1 MKGNIMK
8 KLIVAL
14 ALALPLAFTA
24 DAQMVVYDPIVNIEQ
39 ILSEAE
45 NIAEYVDMVDNQVQ
59 QITQLS
65 DQLQQLENYNQAFGN
80 PAQILNVTG
89 VNAITSDLTQTPLG
103 ETISAV
109 EKAADG
115 TDALTYDANGLYHD
129 IGATFTTPS
138 GNSVQRNAA
147 DYKPNQAINNATANY
162 SSVTQN
168 VLSRR
173 QALKDAIAQTIQSLQ
188 SASTASEVQKLT
200 GVLLGQQ
207 AALSATDKE
216 IDQAVDVS
224 VEQDIENRNDQQKQA
239 TANQEQ
245 QKAEMMESLG
255 NFRTTFKLNTQPPQF
270 PTDNQ

>member
-1 MKGNIMK
+1 MK
-8 KLIVAL
+8 KLIVAI
-14 ALALPLAFTA
+14 ALAIVGTTSH
-24 DAQMVVYDPIVNIEQ
+24 AQWIVYDPVSNVQQ
-39 ILSEAE
+39 ILDEAE

-65 DQLQQLENYNQAFGN
+65 DQLQQLKNYNQAFGN

-89 VNAITSDLTQTPLG
+89 VSAITSDLTQTPLG

-115 TDALTYDANGLYHD
+115 TAALTYDANGLYHE

-138 GNSVQRNAA
+138 GSSVQRNTA
-147 DYKPNQAINNATANY
+147 DYKPNEAINNATANY

-245 QKAEMMESLG
+245 QQAEMVESLG
-255 NFRTTFKLNTQPPQF
+255 KFRTTFQLNTQPPQF
-270 PTDNQ
+270 PPDNQ

>member
-1 MKGNIMK
+1 MK
-8 KLIVAL
+8 KLITVAAI
-14 ALALPLAFTA
+14 ALSMAFSA
-24 DAQMVVYDPIVNIEQ
+24 HAQWIVYDPVSNIQQ
-39 ILSEAE
+39 ILDESE

-80 PAQILNVTG
+80 PAQIMNVTG
-89 VNAITSDLTQTPLG
+89 VSSITSDLTQTPLG

-109 EKAADG
+109 ESAANG
-115 TDALTYDANGLYHD
+115 TGALTYNANGLYQQ
-129 IGATFTTPS
+129 IGMTFTTPA

-173 QALKDAIAQTIQSLQ
+173 QALKDAIAQTIDSLQ

-200 GVLLGQQ
+200 GVLIGQQ
-207 AALSATDKE
+207 TALAATDKE

-239 TANQEQ
+239 TAEQED
-245 QKAEMMESLG
+245 QKAEMVESLG
-255 NFRTTFKLNTQPPQF
+255 NFRTTFKLNMQPAQF

>member
-1 MKGNIMK
+1 MK
-8 KLIVAL
+8 KLIAIVAI
-14 ALALPLAFTA
+14 AMPLAFSA
-24 DAQMVVYDPIVNIEQ
+24 RAQWIVYDPVSNVQQ
-39 ILSEAE
+39 ILDEAE

-89 VNAITSDLTQTPLG
+89 VSAVTSDLTQTPLG

-115 TDALTYDANGLYHD
+115 TAALTYDANGLYHQ
-129 IGATFTTPS
+129 IGSTFATPS
-138 GNSVQRNAA
+138 GKSVQRNIP
-147 DYKPNQAINNATANY
+147 DYKPNEAINNATANY
-162 SSVTQN
+162 SSVTQD
-168 VLSRR
+168 VLQRR
-173 QALKDAIAQTIQSLQ
+173 QALKDAVAQTIQSLQ
-188 SASTASEVQKLT
+188 SATTASEVQKLT

-239 TANQEQ
+239 TAEQEE
-245 QKAEMMESLG
+245 QKAEMVESLG
-255 NFRTTFKLNTQPPQF
+255 NFRASFQLNTQPPKF
-270 PTDNQ
+270 PTESQ

>member
-1 MKGNIMK
+1 MK
-8 KLIVAL
+8 KLIVAI
-14 ALALPLAFTA
+14 ALAIVGTTSH
-24 DAQMVVYDPIVNIEQ
+24 AQWIVYDPVSNVQQ
-39 ILSEAE
+39 ILDEAE

-89 VNAITSDLTQTPLG
+89 VSAVTSDLTQTPLG

-115 TDALTYDANGLYHD
+115 TAALTYDANGLYHE

-138 GNSVQRNAA
+138 GSSVQRNTA
-147 DYKPNQAINNATANY
+147 DYKPNEAINNATANY

-245 QKAEMMESLG
+245 QQAEMVESLG
-255 NFRTTFKLNTQPPQF
+255 SFRTTFQLNTQPPQF
-270 PTDNQ
+270 PSDNQ

>member
-1 MKGNIMK
+1 
-8 KLIVAL
+8 
-14 ALALPLAFTA
+14 
-24 DAQMVVYDPIVNIEQ
+24 
-39 ILSEAE
+39 
-45 NIAEYVDMVDNQVQ
+45 
-59 QITQLS
+59 
-65 DQLQQLENYNQAFGN
+65 
-80 PAQILNVTG
+80 
-89 VNAITSDLTQTPLG
+89 
-103 ETISAV
+103 
-109 EKAADG
+109 
-115 TDALTYDANGLYHD
+115 
-129 IGATFTTPS
+129 
-138 GNSVQRNAA
+138 VQRNTA
-147 DYKPNQAINNATANY
+147 DYKPNEAINNATANY

-245 QKAEMMESLG
+245 QQAEMVESLG
-255 NFRTTFKLNTQPPQF
+255 KFRTTFQLNTQPPQF
-270 PTDNQ
+270 PPDNQ